1 MRFVFI
7 AVLLT
12 AASPFFAADDV
23 YQPLWLY
30 QGHWKG
36 TKKNLDSTTA
46 QFDIVN
52 DCARIGRFF
61 GCQQTVD
68 GKPGPLILFVPS
80 GPAGHYYTQAVQP
93 EGFAMGRGELTI
105 DGDHWTYMG
114 KGEENGK
121 STYSKTTNA
130 FSGKD
135 RIHFE
140 LFESTDGEHWT
151 STGSG
156 EEIRSAKSEH

>member
-12 AASPFFAADDV
+12 AASPIFAADDV

-80 GPAGHYYTQAVQP
+80 GPAGHYYTRRPAGGLRHGSRRVDNRRRPLDLYGQRRGERKEHLLEDDKCLLRQGSHP
-93 EGFAMGRGELTI
+93 FRTLRINGRGTL
-105 DGDHWTYMG
+105 DQHRVG
-114 KGEENGK
+114 
-121 STYSKTTNA
+121 
-130 FSGKD
+130 
-135 RIHFE
+135 R
-140 LFESTDGEHWT
+140 
-151 STGSG
+151 
-156 EEIRSAKSEH
+156 EIRSAKSEH